1 MRKALLAGLLAISM
15 MAHSSEH
22 TFSNVQLDNM
32 RYAYQFGE
40 QFSKDGK
47 YKTHKNIHKSGLG
60 HIMAAILWQESSAGV
75 NLKSKPK
82 HHAYGMFQNYLPTM
96 RARIKELGY
105 NMTDAEIKRMLNKRS
120 NSAYWAYIELSYWL
134 NIHKGDIRKAI
145 SSYNS
150 GWNVKAGSKYASE
163 VLEKANYLKNNKLL
177 EIVND

>member
-1 MRKALLAGLLAISM
+1 
-15 MAHSSEH
+15 
-22 TFSNVQLDNM
+22 
-32 RYAYQFGE
+32 
-40 QFSKDGK
+40 
-47 YKTHKNIHKSGLG
+47 
-60 HIMAAILWQESSAGV
+60 
-75 NLKSKPK
+75 
-82 HHAYGMFQNYLPTM
+82 M
-96 RARIKELGY
+96 RARVKELGY

-120 NSAYWAYIELSYWL
+120 NSASWAYIELSYWL